1 MIYSGKKEKYKLINL
16 FRGGLLMAPGNRT
29 PLPNFLKDWH
39 CLLINAISKSGHTV
53 VMKKLLGILVLG
65 LLWCSNAN
73 AAKSVR

>member
-16 FRGGLLMAPGNRT
+16 FRGDLLMAPGNRT
-29 PLPNFLKDWH
+29 PPPNFLKGWH

-65 LLWCSNAN
+65 LLWRSNAN
-73 AAKSVR
+73 AARSVR